1 MGRAPARHDQGPRVH
16 TRASARVSTPLL
28 RSHEARHGRPEQSGH
43 NAWDE
48 RRRIT
53 TTPGLPSSSSA
64 GVGPRIHAFSAI
76 EGSKTWAAGPS
87 RPSMAMT
94 PGANA
99 GPSRPEAAPPKLLMR
114 GRRPAHPRLF
124 CDRRKQDVG
133 GRNSPAITHGAS
145 AGASRPRATPP
156 QLIIRGVWP
165 TYPYV
170 DRPACKMIGR

>member
-53 TTPGLPSSSSA
+53 TTRHASQARHTRALARVSTPFLGSEEARRGWPDRVGPGPTLTLGASA
-64 GVGPRIHAFSAI
+64 GA
-76 EGSKTWAAGPS
+76 S
-87 RPSMAMT
+87 RR
-94 PGANA
+94 G
-99 GPSRPEAAPPKLLMR
+99 AAPPQLVMR

-145 AGASRPRATPP
+145 AGIATTRHASPAHHTRTLAHVSLCGRPRL
-156 QLIIRGVWP
+156 QDDW
-165 TYPYV
+165 
-170 DRPACKMIGR
+170 